1 MSAALGDGSAAMSSA
16 SVGNMAAVPSSPSP
30 QSQQYDA
37 DDAFA
42 GDAPA
47 NQVQVDTL
55 VGGRW
60 RWGWVFAAVWLF
72 YLTGVLEDA
81 LNSGTVVQQVVG
93 TAALV
98 AFSALYIWSFVV
110 VRVLRREGGR
120 IGWRLRL
127 WVLGTATVLTAVE
140 AFCAGQSALTM
151 GTFVVVMSLF
161 ALPLRF
167 ALATVFVVV
176 GATAGLPYVIPGWHT
191 DNGGV
196 VIGTLTAGLA
206 MFGVLQL
213 VQRNVQ
219 LTAAREEL
227 ADLAVSEERGRF
239 ARDLHDLL
247 GHSLTVITMK
257 AELAGRLAHLDPDRA
272 AAEIADVERLARDAL
287 ADVRA
292 TVAGYRTVSLPHELA
307 AARMALDAAGI
318 EADLPTAVDN
328 VPTERRELLGWAVRE
343 GVTNV
348 VRHSGARHCSI
359 VVSGSG
365 VEVVDDGRGPAEW
378 SVTAPPEGGSG
389 LAGLRERAAEA
400 GASVTVGA
408 VEGGGFRLRVGW

>member
-1 MSAALGDGSAAMSSA
+1 MT
-16 SVGNMAAVPSSPSP
+16 AVPSSGSP
-30 QSQQYDA
+30 PRDDDGYDA
-37 DDAFA
+37 DDAYA

-47 NQVQVDTL
+47 NQFE
-55 VGGRW
+55 GRW
-60 RWGWVFAAVWLF
+60 KWGWVFAAIWLV
-72 YLTGVLEDA
+72 YLTGTLEDA
-81 LNSGTVVQQVVG
+81 VNAGHVVQRVVG
-93 TAALV
+93 VLALV
-98 AFSALYIWSFVV
+98 AFGALYIWSFLV
-110 VRVLRREGGR
+110 VRILRRTGQR
-120 IGWRLRL
+120 IGWRIRIT
-127 WVLGTATVLTAVE
+127 VLGGAIVLTVVE
-140 AFCAGQSALTM
+140 AFCAGESALAM
-151 GTFVVVMSLF
+151 GVFIVVMGLF
-161 ALPLRF
+161 SLPLLL
-167 ALATVFVVV
+167 ALAVFATVVAAS
-176 GATAGLPYVIPGWHT
+176 ATLPYVVPGWHG
-191 DNGGV
+191 DNGGLV
-196 VIGTLTAGLA
+196 LGTITAGLA

-219 LTAAREEL
+219 LTAAREEI
-227 ADLAVSEERGRF
+227 ADLAVSQERGRF

-247 GHSLTVITMK
+247 GHTLTVITMK

-292 TVAGYRTVSLPHELA
+292 TVAGYRAVSLPNELA
-307 AARMALDAAGI
+307 AARVALDAAGI

-348 VRHSGARHCSI
+348 VRHSGARHCRV
-359 VVSGSG
+359 VVSGSA

-378 SVTAPPEGGSG
+378 GATPSDAGGHG
-389 LAGLRERAAEA
+389 LSGLRERAADA